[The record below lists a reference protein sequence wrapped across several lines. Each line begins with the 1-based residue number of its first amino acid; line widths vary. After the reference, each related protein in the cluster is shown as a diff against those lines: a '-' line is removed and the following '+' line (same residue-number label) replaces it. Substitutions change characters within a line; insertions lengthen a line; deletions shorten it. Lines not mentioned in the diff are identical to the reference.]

1 MKDLT
6 QGPVFRHLV
15 GLSAP
20 IAVGMLL
27 QTLYF
32 LVDLYFVSALGD
44 AAIAG
49 VSAAGNVVFIGFAF
63 TQALSVATAT
73 LVSHAVG
80 RKDRRDANHVFN
92 QSVVIAAL
100 LASAMLVAGNA
111 LAGRYM
117 ALLGA
122 DAATRAAGVSY
133 LRWFLPSIAAQFAVA
148 SMGAALRGTG
158 IVKPGMVVQM
168 VGVLLNAALAPVLIA
183 GWGTGHPLG
192 VAGAG
197 LASSLAAAASVILLA
212 TYFVRLEKYVR
223 FRPSEWRPR
232 LATWKRMLNLGVP
245 AGGEFALMAVII
257 GAIYWIIRDFGAAA
271 QAGLGIGSR
280 IMQSIFLPAMAIAF
294 AVPALA
300 GQNFGARNF
309 ARVRETFRAAVAAN
323 VVVMAVLTLVCQW
336 QAAAL
341 VRVFTHDP
349 AVIEVGA
356 GYLRIVSWNFVAVGL
371 VFTCSALF
379 QSLGNPWPSL
389 ASKAVRLVTF
399 VAPAIWLS
407 HTAGFALEDVWLLSV
422 ASVLIE
428 ALTSYSLLRIEMRA
442 RLGPSAAQG
451 NPPTGIPATKA
462 RS

>member
-6 QGPVFRHLV
+6 HGPVFRHLV
-15 GLSAP
+15 ALSVP

-32 LVDLYFVSALGD
+32 LVDLYFVSGLGD

-49 VSAAGNVVFIGFAF
+49 VSAAGNVMFIGFAL
-63 TQALSVATAT
+63 TQALSVATGT

-80 RKDRRDANHVFN
+80 RKDRAEANHIFN
-92 QSVVIAAL
+92 QSVVLGAL
-100 LASAMLVAGNA
+100 LAIAMLAGGNA
-111 LAGRYM
+111 LARRYM

-122 DAATRAAGVSY
+122 DAATRAAGVTY

-158 IVKPGMVVQM
+158 IVKPGMVVQ
-168 VGVLLNAALAPVLIA
+168 VIGVLLNAALAPVLIA
-183 GWGTGHPLG
+183 GWGTGRALG

-197 LASSLAAAASVILLA
+197 LASSLAAAASVALLTA
-212 TYFVRLEKYVR
+212 YFFRLEKYVQFHPR
-223 FRPSEWRPR
+223 EWRPR
-232 LATWKRMLNLGVP
+232 LATWKRMLNLGAP
-245 AGGEFALMAVII
+245 AGAEFALMAVII

-271 QAGLGIGSR
+271 QAGLGIGAR
-280 IMQSIFLPAMAIAF
+280 VMQSIFLPAMAIAF

-300 GQNFGARNF
+300 GQNFGARHF
-309 ARVRETFRAAVAAN
+309 GRVRETFRVAVAAN
-323 VVVMAVLTLVCQW
+323 VAIMAVLTLACQW
-336 QAAAL
+336 KADVL

-349 AVIEVGA
+349 AVIEVGT

-371 VFTCSALF
+371 VFICSGLF
-379 QSLGNPWPSL
+379 QSLGNTWPSL
-389 ASKAVRLVTF
+389 LSKAVRLVTF

-407 HTAGFALEDVWLLSV
+407 RTAGFALEDVWLLSV

-428 ALTSYSLLRIEMRA
+428 ALTSYSLLRIEMRG
-442 RLGPSAAQG
+442 RLGPSGAHG
-451 NPPTGIPATKA
+451 NPPDGIPPTKA

>member
-1 MKDLT
+1 MRDLT
-6 QGPVFRHLV
+6 HGPVFRHLV
-15 GLSAP
+15 SLSVP

-32 LVDLYFVSALGD
+32 LIDLYFVSALGD

-49 VSAAGNVVFIGFAF
+49 VSAAGNVVFLVFAL
-63 TQALSVATAT
+63 TQALSVATTT

-80 RKDRRDANHVFN
+80 RKDRAEANHIFN

-100 LASAMLVAGNA
+100 LAVATLAGGNW

-122 DAATRAAGVSY
+122 DPATRAAGVTY
-133 LRWFLPSIAAQFAVA
+133 LRWFLPSLALQFAVA

-168 VGVLLNAALAPVLIA
+168 IGVLLNAALAPVLIA

-197 LASSLAAAASVILLA
+197 LASSLAAAAGVLLLTA
-212 TYFVRLEKYVR
+212 YFVRLEKYVQFHPR
-223 FRPSEWRPR
+223 EWRPR
-232 LATWKRMLNLGVP
+232 LATWARMLNLGTP

-280 IMQSIFLPAMAIAF
+280 VMQSIFLPAMAIAF

-300 GQNFGARNF
+300 GQNFGARHF
-309 ARVRETFRAAVAAN
+309 ARVRETFRVAMAAN
-323 VVVMAVLTLVCQW
+323 VLVMASLTLLCQW
-336 QAAAL
+336 KAEAM
-341 VRVFTHDP
+341 VRAFTRDP
-349 AVIEVGA
+349 AVIAVGA
-356 GYLRIVSWNFVAVGL
+356 GYLHVISWNFVAVAL

-379 QSLGNPWPSL
+379 QSLGNTWPSL
-389 ASKAVRLVTF
+389 LSKSVRLLTF
-399 VAPAIWLS
+399 VLPAIWLS
-407 HTAGFALEDVWLLSV
+407 HRAGFDLEDVWLLSV
-422 ASVLIE
+422 ASVLLE
-428 ALTSYSLLRIEMRA
+428 AVTSYCLLRIEMRA
-442 RLGPSAAQG
+442 RLGVAGAHG
-451 NPPTGIPATKA
+451 NPPDGIPATKA